1 MKDEHETSSHWQLTD
16 KRREALEKSAD
27 ELKVLV
33 NRNPP
38 PSFDEVQRAV
48 DRIAYEHETTKN
60 K

>member
-1 MKDEHETSSHWQLTD
+1 MENENAGNAWQLTD

-27 ELKVLV
+27 DLKTLI

-38 PSFDEVQRAV
+38 PSFDEVQKAV
-48 DRIAYEHETTKN
+48 EKITYNHETTKH